1 MKTTFLAPML
11 VWGVAM
17 AAGCSD
23 TKEPDNIIPP
33 PDGTEFS
40 QTFVQLYLAPNNIRL
55 TELILTTEDSDVRCI
70 QIAFDG
76 EEYERES
83 DLFKTLS
90 AAYGDTSYNDFLV
103 PYSNRVLAEPIEA
116 VAVEWAATG
125 TADARPLTRVTRID
139 TATPYDFIR
148 NGYRWEEGTTLPEEL
163 PVMNA
168 HTQYGYRPVFKPL
181 DELAA
186 DDLTLI
192 DYTQSYLIIPA
203 GELTDAGTLS
213 VALIIGSQTLTAS
226 LDLAAVLK

>member
-40 QTFVQLYLAPNNIRL
+40 QTFVQLYLAPDNIRL
-55 TELILTTEDSDVRCI
+55 TELILTAEDSDVRCI

-103 PYSNRVLAEPIEA
+103 PYSNRVLAEPIA
-116 VAVEWAATG
+116 TVAVEWAETG
-125 TADARPLTRVTRID
+125 AANACPLDSQTKFD
-139 TATPYDFIR
+139 TATPYEFIR
-148 NGYRWEEGTTLPEEL
+148 NGYRWDEGVVPPDEL
-163 PVMNA
+163 PVMNTY
-168 HTQYGYRPVFKPL
+168 TQYGYRPVFKPL
-181 DELAA
+181 DELTT

-203 GELTDAGTLS
+203 GELTEGGTLY
-213 VALIIGSQTLTAS
+213 VTITIGTQTLTAS
-226 LDLAAVLK
+226 LELAAAQK

>member
-103 PYSNRVLAEPIEA
+103 PYSNLALAEPIDQ
-116 VAVEWAATG
+116 VSVQWTATG
-125 TADARPLTRVTRID
+125 ASDTRPLDNGTRLA
-139 TATPYDFIR
+139 TASPYEFIR
-148 NGYRWEEGTTLPEEL
+148 NGYRNESVTFPTEL
-163 PVMNA
+163 SVLGCYM
-168 HTQYGYRPVFKPL
+168 QYGYRPIFKGVKEL
-181 DELAA
+181 DTE
-186 DDLTLI
+186 DLTLI
-192 DYTQSYLIIPA
+192 AYQDCFLFVPA
-203 GELTDAGTLS
+203 GDLAEGGTLQ
-213 VALIIGSQTLTAS
+213 VAITVGTQIRSATLDIAP
-226 LDLAAVLK
+226 LQ